1 MADISSDISDLW
13 WLRQEKPNSSVPA
26 LALGA
31 QIAQRK
37 MDSARQAEQ
46 MKVQTSMRMMD
57 LMLERDRN
65 DLAMK
70 SFQVKQT
77 SDLLRAQGMTE
88 IGDYLSKATYN
99 DKLTDRETQ
108 AGFWKLT
115 SKYAPFINEQAVNSM
130 WDNTFKAATDRK
142 VKADEHAEEL
152 NFEPREVSLPSGERL
167 FELSPGKYQQAR
179 GNESIETWVD
189 PTGQAHTRIVRGNTK
204 SGDLTMATQSQ
215 VQQRLLGFEKTINM
229 AADLYGKLD
238 PSMLGVRGLMG
249 ELAVDRGMAQAFPE
263 MADKERIN
271 GRTLLR
277 AFNESIIKSLK
288 VDAQVNRDEEK
299 RLLAALPSPGAV
311 SSLPEAQEK
320 IKTFMGL
327 IKQQAIIDA
336 QQSGKPVPNFALSL
350 DDVAKKVVAKELTEQ
365 QAIDLINRY
374 RIGQ

>member
-1 MADISSDISDLW
+1 MADISSDVSDLW
-13 WLRQEKPNSSVPA
+13 WLRQEPPKSSVPA

-31 QIAQRK
+31 QIVQHN
-37 MDSARQAEQ
+37 MDAARQAEQ
-46 MKVQTSMRMMD
+46 IKVQTSMRMMD
-57 LMLERDRN
+57 MMLERDRN
-65 DLAMK
+65 DIALK
-70 SFQVKQT
+70 TFQNKQT
-77 SDLLRAQGMTE
+77 SEILNAQGMAE
-88 IGDYLSKATYN
+88 IGDFLSKATYN
-99 DKLTDRETQ
+99 DKLTDPKTQ
-108 AGFWKLT
+108 ADFWKLT
-115 SKYAPFINEQAVNSM
+115 SRYAPFIPESAVNSM
-130 WDNTFKAATDRK
+130 WENTFKAAMDRK
-142 VKADEHAEEL
+142 VKSDELDRDL
-152 NFEPREVSLPSGERL
+152 NFQPREVTLPSGERL

-189 PTGQAHTRIVRGNTK
+189 PSGQAHTRIVRGNTK
-204 SGDLTMATQSQ
+204 AGDLTMATQSQ
-215 VQQRLLGFEKTINM
+215 VQQRLIGFEKTINM
-229 AADLYGKLD
+229 AADLYSKLD

-288 VDAQVNRDEEK
+288 VDAQVNRDEER

-327 IKQQAIIDA
+327 IKQQARIDA
-336 QQSGKPVPNFALSL
+336 QQSGKPPPDFTLSL
-350 DDVAKKVVAKELTEQ
+350 DEVAKKVVAKELTEQ
-365 QAIDLINRY
+365 QAIDLIERY

>member
-13 WLRQEKPNSSVPA
+13 WLRQEPPRSSVPA

-31 QIAQRK
+31 NIAQHNAQNRI
-37 MDSARQAEQ
+37 REYEAENDRIRMISVLDTQ
-46 MKVQTSMRMMD
+46 LAKKTTDTMRGKGMAEMSS
-57 LMLERDRN
+57 L
-65 DLAMK
+65 LATA
-70 SFQVKQT
+70 VK
-77 SDLLRAQGMTE
+77 DG
-88 IGDYLSKATYN
+88 
-99 DKLTDRETQ
+99 KLTDPNVHAQ
-108 AGFWKLT
+108 FWDIGAR
-115 SKYAPFINEQAVNSM
+115 YAPYFDKGEIEGTWGHTFEPAIEREQKSKE
-130 WDNTFKAATDRK
+130 FHLK
-142 VKADEHAEEL
+142 VQEVERDL
-152 NFEPREVSLPSGERL
+152 NFEPRELSLPSGERL
-167 FELSPGKYQQAR
+167 FELSPGKFQQAR

-189 PTGQAHTRIVRGNTK
+189 PTGQAHTRIIRGNTK
-204 SGDLTMATQSQ
+204 AGDLTMATQSQ
-215 VQQRLLGFEKTINM
+215 VQQRLIGFEKTINM
-229 AADLYGKLD
+229 AADLYSKLD

-249 ELAVDRGMAQAFPE
+249 EMAVDRGMAQAFPE

-327 IKQQAIIDA
+327 IKQQARIDA
-336 QQSGKPVPNFALSL
+336 QNSGKAPPDFTLSL
-350 DDVAKKVVAKELTEQ
+350 DEVAKKVVAKELTEQ
-365 QAIDLINRY
+365 QGIDLINRY